1 MAQKAVTDAPTTRL
15 RNVARRIA
23 LMLTIAVALSA
34 CGAGE
39 DRVGTAGDA
48 VVEVEVPKVCQD
60 ARKAFNDWLK
70 ASLAMEEATGKVVT
84 DSLSVNLR
92 VSTIRVSGGGS
103 VEEINRLLVKL
114 NASVKAAQQK
124 VVRANELYKAF
135 SPLFKACLASKA
147 VKLPPACADEIG
159 QYPAIT
165 AAQTKL
171 AQAQTTRLTKV
182 TAVRTAMIA
191 RDRRA
196 EAAAGKQETAATTQF
211 MAALTNWNKTVQPK
225 YAAAVTACNKA
236 IS

>member
-1 MAQKAVTDAPTTRL
+1 MAQKAVTDALPARL
-15 RNVARRIA
+15 RNAARRIA
-23 LMLTIAVALSA
+23 LMLTILVALSA
-34 CGAGE
+34 CGGGNG

-48 VVEVEVPKVCQD
+48 VGEVPKVCQD

-70 ASLAMEEATGKVVT
+70 GSLAMDEATGKVVT
-84 DSLSVNLR
+84 DSLSVNVR

-135 SPLFKACLASKA
+135 SPLFKACLALKA
-147 VKLPPACADEIG
+147 VKLPTACADEIR

-171 AQAQTTRLTKV
+171 AQAQTARLTKV
-182 TAVRTAMIA
+182 TAVRAAMIA
-191 RDRRA
+191 RDTRA

-211 MAALTNWNKTVQPK
+211 SAALTNWNKTVLPK